1 MKDKSRGTG
10 KPTGGGTETRGFGMK
25 INSVSAY
32 GVYKQAARKP
42 EAEMSFA
49 AALEAAG
56 RKKHTDRISISTQGA
71 RQLEAER
78 LTRAV
83 MDEMQKP
90 SDPGKLERISSAVKD
105 GTYHIP
111 TGELAD
117 AVMQRWLG
125 L

>member
-1 MKDKSRGTG
+1 M
-10 KPTGGGTETRGFGMK
+10 
-25 INSVSAY
+25 Y
-32 GVYKQAARKP
+32 
-42 EAEMSFA
+42 
-49 AALEAAG
+49 
-56 RKKHTDRISISTQGA
+56 
-71 RQLEAER
+71 R

-117 AVMQRWLG
+117 VRLFSPKLNAAL
-125 L
+125 